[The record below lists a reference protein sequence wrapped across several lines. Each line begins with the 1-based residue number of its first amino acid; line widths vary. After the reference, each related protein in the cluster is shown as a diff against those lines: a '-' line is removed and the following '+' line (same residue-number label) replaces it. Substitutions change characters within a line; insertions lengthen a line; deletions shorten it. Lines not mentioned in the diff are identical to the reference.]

1 MMTKERIDTLLSIAK
16 RYNIK
21 DYILDEDEDDED
33 SIEQFIDDMCY
44 TDEFALFD
52 LYNEG
57 FISQEK
63 LEKIAKE
70 MYGIKEFVDVSN
82 ENKTIKEKEKKL
94 ELLKKKIIVFDSAK
108 EVNKKKYEV
117 EIAKKER

>member
-21 DYILDEDEDDED
+21 DYILDEDEDEDDED

-63 LEKIAKE
+63 LEKIAYSEYDYNFSDLRREYMKH
-70 MYGIKEFVDVSN
+70 
-82 ENKTIKEKEKKL
+82 EN
-94 ELLKKKIIVFDSAK
+94 LL
-108 EVNKKKYEV
+108 
-117 EIAKKER
+117 R

>member
-1 MMTKERIDTLLSIAK
+1 MTKERIDILLSIAK

-21 DYILDEDEDDED
+21 DCILDEDDDD

-63 LEKIAKE
+63 LEKIAYYE
-70 MYGIKEFVDVSN
+70 YDYNFSDLRREYMRH
-82 ENKTIKEKEKKL
+82 EN
-94 ELLKKKIIVFDSAK
+94 LL
-108 EVNKKKYEV
+108 
-117 EIAKKER
+117 R

>member
-1 MMTKERIDTLLSIAK
+1 MMTKERIDILLSIAK

-63 LEKIAKE
+63 LEKIAYSE
-70 MYGIKEFVDVSN
+70 YDYNFSDLRREYMSH
-82 ENKTIKEKEKKL
+82 EN
-94 ELLKKKIIVFDSAK
+94 LLC
-108 EVNKKKYEV
+108 
-117 EIAKKER
+117 

>member
-1 MMTKERIDTLLSIAK
+1 MTKEKLDDLLSIAK

-21 DYILDEDEDDED
+21 CYTLDEDDDD

-44 TDEFALFD
+44 ADEYALFD

-63 LEKIAKE
+63 LERIA
-70 MYGIKEFVDVSN
+70 
-82 ENKTIKEKEKKL
+82 
-94 ELLKKKIIVFDSAK
+94 
-108 EVNKKKYEV
+108 
-117 EIAKKER
+117 

>member
-1 MMTKERIDTLLSIAK
+1 MTKEKIDILLSIAK
-16 RYNIK
+16 RDNIK
-21 DYILDEDEDDED
+21 YYISDEDDED

-63 LEKIAKE
+63 LEKIAYSEYDYNFSDLRREYVKH
-70 MYGIKEFVDVSN
+70 
-82 ENKTIKEKEKKL
+82 EN
-94 ELLKKKIIVFDSAK
+94 LLC
-108 EVNKKKYEV
+108 
-117 EIAKKER
+117 